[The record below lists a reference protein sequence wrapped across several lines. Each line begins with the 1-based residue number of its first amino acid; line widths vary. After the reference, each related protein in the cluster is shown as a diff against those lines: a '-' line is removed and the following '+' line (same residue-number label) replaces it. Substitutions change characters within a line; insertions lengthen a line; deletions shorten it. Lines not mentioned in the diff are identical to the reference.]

1 MERRIIAMGYPS
13 TRFESF
19 YRNKITDVEA
29 GMEVKIRLR
38 VC

>member
-1 MERRIIAMGYPS
+1 MECRIIAMGYPS

-19 YRNKITDVEA
+19 YRNRISDVRVRVDV
-29 GMEVKIRLR
+29 MNRLR

>member
-1 MERRIIAMGYPS
+1 MGYPS

-19 YRNKITDVEA
+19 YRNKISDVCVEVD
-29 GMEVKIRLR
+29 GMNRLR